1 MKTRNKNKHI
11 HSIEKWHDTGM
22 WEEILKEGEEASRR
36 ITDSVRLLHIPH
48 EPTLND
54 TDPPPPP
61 GYVRKT
67 FDARGGTRLFKLLL
81 ACSTQLHEMIKERGK
96 NLASMATEIT
106 LLADEKL
113 NKRLAR
119 ENNIP
124 VTTVGQKTLL

>member
-1 MKTRNKNKHI
+1 MSQSSRRTQERKKKVLDLKETKNLISETMEKDSRGVKTRNKNKHI

-22 WEEILKEGEEASRR
+22 WEEILKEGEEASSR
-36 ITDSVRLLHIPH
+36 ITDFVRLFHIPH

-81 ACSTQLHEMIKERGK
+81 ACSTQLHEMIKER
-96 NLASMATEIT
+96 
-106 LLADEKL
+106 
-113 NKRLAR
+113 
-119 ENNIP
+119 
-124 VTTVGQKTLL
+124 